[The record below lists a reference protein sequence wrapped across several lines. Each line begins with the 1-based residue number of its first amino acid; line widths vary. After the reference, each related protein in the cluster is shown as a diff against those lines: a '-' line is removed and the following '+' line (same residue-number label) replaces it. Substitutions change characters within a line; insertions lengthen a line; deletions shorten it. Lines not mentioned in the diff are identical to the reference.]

1 MLLYTD
7 AASSVGWGAY
17 WSGRWIQAR
26 WSPEEDKRNIAWKEL
41 FAIAAAVN
49 TWGHLWA
56 RKKVLFHCDN
66 QAVVDIWKTGTTKS
80 SDIMALVRMLYF
92 CAARYNIHV
101 IVTHIA
107 GVNNSIADAL
117 SRYQVTR
124 FQQLAPH
131 AAPQLDIIPAWLAQF
146 LKDSSATTNP

>member
-1 MLLYTD
+1 MSRYTD

-17 WSGRWIQAR
+17 WSGRWIQAH
-26 WSPEEDKRNIAWKEL
+26 WSSEEVERNIVWKEL

-56 RKKVLFHCDN
+56 CKKVLFHCDN

-92 CAARYNIHV
+92 CAAKYNIHV
-101 IVTHIA
+101 IITHIA
-107 GVNNSIADAL
+107 GVNNAIADAL
-117 SRYQVTR
+117 SHFQVTR
-124 FQQLAPH
+124 F
-131 AAPQLDIIPAWLAQF
+131 
-146 LKDSSATTNP
+146 